1 MKKIFSF
8 LALIL
13 LISIGAKAYA
23 GSVAASEPQDGESY
37 YIYNVE
43 TGQFLSR
50 GASWGT
56 QAIGNDYGMPWQVS
70 VADGKYTL
78 RMLDLVKAG
87 NNEGLGDNAFT
98 DNGSPVAFVAEGNAT
113 NGYIL
118 TCNGNKLSLNA
129 DNTAGYANTTAC
141 TWQFLTASQW
151 ATVQAAKTDAQ
162 YESIILSSMID
173 ATPSTISTVLAAEG
187 VTATDMSSAI
197 PFPTNSNWSPSK
209 NGSRGGNQNG
219 GDYGVE
225 SYQTGDAKYTYTAT
239 GLAQGLYKVGIRA
252 MQRSASNAACY
263 AVGEAGFTASNAY
276 FDANGYRVQIKDWY
290 SSCTSVSDPN
300 STGAFVNIANNGG
313 YYSEVYTF
321 VGADGKL
328 TLTAA
333 APSYWGSCW
342 FLFNGITLTYYEGY
356 AKAVSN
362 EMVEALLATVPTTP
376 MDAQIKATLD
386 NAISAINSSKTEA
399 NYLALKNAIDAA
411 QVSADFYAQFVSL
424 NTASAK
430 LDAAGQAAYASTLA
444 AYNNGTLTTYE
455 AAFAAY
461 QAAIRAQTTS
471 GADMTGAIVNPNFDG
486 NINGWT
492 DTYTN
497 GNHGYQNNKR
507 YENGDFFVDQFME
520 CWTPSNGSLAN
531 GKLSQV
537 ITDLP
542 EGEYTMSADLISC
555 RQEQETLEL
564 TGVYIFAQSDVL
576 FKSEACA
583 TANVKPEKFS
593 FDFKMTGDQVEIGL
607 MTESTNCNWV
617 AFDNVTLTYNGP
629 LKGNIFQDELVE
641 ALKKYTD
648 RAGDKGSSAAVT
660 SYATA
665 YAAAVTASTTDGKSN
680 DYYKDALSAL
690 ESADAALTASVAD
703 YANLKGAIEAVTY
716 KVIDPEYGNLESAVK
731 DAQKTYDEGSA
742 EDCATTIAGLD
753 AAVKDAKVAD
763 YIYVD
768 KYFKPSVTLGNWI
781 AEGPTG
787 QKNEQHWNGKN
798 DETSWYLEQ
807 SSDAWGWAA
816 WSISYSQDVTLP
828 AGDYVFKVAGR
839 KASGNDCTLQLVVT
853 NKATNEALGSVNDF
867 PEGGEGLGIT
877 TSGVTSFS
885 STDTFANGGKG
896 YGFEWR
902 YVKFTLTED
911 ATVTIAVSAEAWK
924 NQQWVSFCN
933 ATVQT
938 NNEANI
944 AMIAYNIALNDA
956 NLALANDQ
964 YKHVT
969 GSEKTTLATAVDADM
984 TGKSKAEIE
993 AATAALQDA
1002 TAAFKAAAPAYDE
1015 YAAVLS
1021 MADVDLPYASAQ
1033 TKADFATAKAATPTT
1048 AAECPTAAANLLS
1061 ALRAYYES
1069 NALAEGYDG
1078 AKDVTEWIQNP
1089 LFADVLNYWTSSQSG
1104 GNLGALSSESPTF
1117 SDGSTPAYYDYYNSD
1132 SNTQHGS
1139 QVITNMAPGKY
1150 LLTITA
1156 RADANLNNVF
1166 VKIGDQQ
1173 VAIQK
1178 IGATG
1183 GVYGRG
1189 WNDYSVE
1196 YTNAKMQDVTIEV
1209 YSTNEGGKKG
1219 GWFGFTNV
1227 RLVQLQAGAQMS
1239 INATAQ
1245 YGTFIAPFN
1254 VEIPAGV
1261 EAYTCPSVYGSAL
1274 ELDGL
1279 IKTIPANKPVIVY
1292 CEEGFEQTFYGK
1304 STATEDSYASGM
1316 LTGVYS
1322 ATKAPV
1328 GSYVLMLSDDK
1339 AVFGAV
1345 VADHQP
1351 TVGANRCYLTLPEGS
1366 SSNVYTIS
1374 RGTTHVDNALI
1385 DTEDAVIY
1393 DITGRRVEKATKGI
1407 YIINGK
1413 KVFVK

>member
-1 MKKIFSF
+1 MKKKFFTILGCAFLGALFSMNA
-8 LALIL
+8 LAQTWTDITDDNVTSEDNL
-13 LISIGAKAYA
+13 LANPSFETLGSVKDGAKYNIGAPWEWSIGSANIRVEVNSTTNTNVLVWRGSGNSNYISQPLTGLKANTWYEVKMSQVA
-23 GSVAASEPQDGESY
+23 SGNANANFNVGIGTEMGKYDVASTTVKLGTNNNGIKKVLFCLPSNVSTTTTYYFTFANTTSNTASSGSDPVSQLDWMSMVECCGEAISGTY
-37 YIYNVE
+37 YLYNE
-43 TGQFLSR
+43 ESGTFLSR
-50 GASWGT
+50 GSNWGT
-56 QAIGNDYGMPWQVS
+56 RSITDYYGYPVNITSTQPLS
-70 VADGKYTL
+70 YTIK
-78 RMLDLVKAG
+78 MYDTAQ
-87 NNEGLGDNAFT
+87 NIGLGENLYT
-98 DNGSPVAFVAEGNAT
+98 DNGSPVQWTFEGDNANGYKIKNAQIGYLTVNGNHADTKTVADVAEASTWKLVTADEHKAIIEGQLDDNKLAVLAAAGIEGTTWDEHISQCAAADCTDKIQSASLTGSNSGWTWTQEPSRKIGSLTTNENGSEIYQGIGNLTQTVTGLDKGIYMVTIQGFYRDGSNADCIKYKNGGWQMSNMYFKGNDFETRIKGWAEDCKGDT
-113 NGYIL
+113 NPNSMSEYKVLANEGRYVN
-118 TCNGNKLSLNA
+118 TFYTYVGEDGQLSLNLGLPSYPAA
-129 DNTAGYANTTAC
+129 DNG
-141 TWQFLTASQW
+141 FW
-151 ATVQAAKTDAQ
+151 A
-162 YESIILSSMID
+162 
-173 ATPSTISTVLAAEG
+173 
-187 VTATDMSSAI
+187 
-197 PFPTNSNWSPSK
+197 
-209 NGSRGGNQNG
+209 
-219 GDYGVE
+219 
-225 SYQTGDAKYTYTAT
+225 
-239 GLAQGLYKVGIRA
+239 
-252 MQRSASNAACY
+252 
-263 AVGEAGFTASNAY
+263 
-276 FDANGYRVQIKDWY
+276 
-290 SSCTSVSDPN
+290 
-300 STGAFVNIANNGG
+300 
-313 YYSEVYTF
+313 
-321 VGADGKL
+321 
-328 TLTAA
+328 
-333 APSYWGSCW
+333 
-342 FLFNGITLTYYEGY
+342 
-356 AKAVSN
+356 
-362 EMVEALLATVPTTP
+362 
-376 MDAQIKATLD
+376 
-386 NAISAINSSKTEA
+386 
-399 NYLALKNAIDAA
+399 
-411 QVSADFYAQFVSL
+411 
-424 NTASAK
+424 
-430 LDAAGQAAYASTLA
+430 
-444 AYNNGTLTTYE
+444 
-455 AAFAAY
+455 
-461 QAAIRAQTTS
+461 
-471 GADMTGAIVNPNFDG
+471 
-486 NINGWT
+486 
-492 DTYTN
+492 
-497 GNHGYQNNKR
+497 
-507 YENGDFFVDQFME
+507 
-520 CWTPSNGSLAN
+520 
-531 GKLSQV
+531 
-537 ITDLP
+537 
-542 EGEYTMSADLISC
+542 
-555 RQEQETLEL
+555 
-564 TGVYIFAQSDVL
+564 IFS
-576 FKSEACA
+576 
-583 TANVKPEKFS
+583 
-593 FDFKMTGDQVEIGL
+593 
-607 MTESTNCNWV
+607 
-617 AFDNVTLTYNGP
+617 NVTLTLYIDKVSESDAAQLLASVP
-629 LKGNIFQDELVE
+629 TGNMYSNIKAALDNAKAAFE
-641 ALKKYTD
+641 ANKTIANYKVL
-648 RAGDKGSSAAVT
+648 
-660 SYATA
+660 
-665 YAAAVTASTTDGKSN
+665 AAAIAEAKT
-680 DYYKDALSAL
+680 
-690 ESADAALTASVAD
+690 SVAD
-703 YANLKGAIEAVTY
+703 YANLKAAIEAVTY
-716 KVIDPEYGNLESAVK
+716 KVIDPGYDTLEEAIK
-731 DAQKTYDEGSA
+731 NAQKIYDEGSA
-742 EDCATTIAGLD
+742 DNCTVIIDGLD
-753 AAVKDAKVAD
+753 AAVKTAKEAD
-763 YIYVD
+763 YGYVT
-768 KYFKPSVTLGNWI
+768 KNFSYGVGLGDWT

-787 QKNEQHWNGKN
+787 KKNEQHWNGKN
-798 DETSWYLEQ
+798 DDTSWYLEQ
-807 SSDAWGWAA
+807 SGEAWGKNA
-816 WSISYSQDVTLP
+816 WSIKYSQDVTLP

-839 KASGNDCTLQLVVT
+839 KASGNGCTLQLVVT

-902 YVKFTLTED
+902 YVKFTLVEST
-911 ATVTIAVSAEAWK
+911 TINVAVSAEAWEV
-924 NQQWVSFCN
+924 QQWVSFCN

-956 NLALANDQ
+956 NLALADEQ

-969 GSEKTTLATAVDADM
+969 GSEKTTLATAVAADM

-1033 TKADFATAKAATPTT
+1033 TKADFATAKAVTPTT

-1139 QVITNMAPGKY
+1139 QVITNMVPGKY

-1178 IGATG
+1178 VGATG

-1261 EAYTCPSVYGSAL
+1261 EAYTCSSVYGSAL

-1292 CEEGFEQTFYGK
+1292 CKEGFEQTFYGK